1 MHVYHN
7 FILHIKIF
15 FENILYHLIV
25 IQHLLT
31 LEMTPETGFFLN
43 DATVRSGTVLL
54 HNTLHILIVIFW
66 EMVVYM

>member
-15 FENILYHLIV
+15 SENILYHLIV

-31 LEMTPETGFFLN
+31 LEMTPETGFFK
-43 DATVRSGTVLL
+43 
-54 HNTLHILIVIFW
+54 
-66 EMVVYM
+66 

>member
-15 FENILYHLIV
+15 SENILYHLIV

-31 LEMTPETGFFLN
+31 LEMTPETVFFLN

-54 HNTLHILIVIFW
+54 HNNLHILIVIFW
-66 EMVVYM
+66 EMVVYT